1 MPSALDLGATAVL
14 ACYPSFC
21 RQATPLP
28 LDHGGFSGTALWHID
43 GSAGSF
49 CLRAWPPAESWERM
63 RFRHRLMVTARRA
76 GLLFVP
82 TVFAA
87 LDGATAIE
95 RGGRL
100 WDVTEWMPG
109 RADFHQ
115 HPSSSRLETAAGTLA
130 QLHAVWRSVP
140 CERTGPCAVQRRLS
154 LLEEWQHLLRSGW
167 RPRWET
173 ADEQLRPLAQRA
185 WRLLPSALE
194 GVPRLLQRWR
204 DDAPRLQP
212 CLCDLWHDNVLFDGD
227 RLGGLIDYG
236 AVKVDRVA
244 VDVARLLGSLV
255 KDAADGWR
263 CGLQAYRRYASF
275 SADDEE
281 LARVLDRT
289 GVALGAA
296 NWLRWLYQEHRSFA
310 DRNAV
315 ARRLAELVERL
326 QGEPAG

>member
-1 MPSALDLGATAVL
+1 MPSPLDLDASAVL
-14 ACYPSFC
+14 ARYPSFC

-28 LDHGGFSGTALWHID
+28 LDHGGFSGTALWHLD

-49 CLRAWPPAESWERM
+49 GLRAWPPTETWERV

-87 LDGATAIE
+87 LDGATVVE

-100 WDVTEWMPG
+100 WDVSEWMPG

-115 HPSSSRLETAAGTLA
+115 HPSSGRLETAASALA

-140 CERTGPCAVQRRLS
+140 CERTGPCAVQRRLNF
-154 LLEEWQHLLRSGW
+154 LDEWLRLVRSGW
-167 RPRWET
+167 RPSPEV
-173 ADEQLRPLAQRA
+173 ADPLHPLVERA
-185 WRLLPSALE
+185 WRMLPSALE
-194 GVPRLLQRWR
+194 RVPSRLQRWR

-255 KDAADGWR
+255 KDDADGWR

-281 LARVLDRT
+281 LAHALDRT
-289 GVALGAA
+289 GVALGVA
-296 NWLRWLYQEHRSFA
+296 NWLRWLYQEHRPFT
-310 DRNAV
+310 DRDAV
-315 ARRLAELVERL
+315 SRRLTELVERL
-326 QGEPAG
+326 QIEPAG